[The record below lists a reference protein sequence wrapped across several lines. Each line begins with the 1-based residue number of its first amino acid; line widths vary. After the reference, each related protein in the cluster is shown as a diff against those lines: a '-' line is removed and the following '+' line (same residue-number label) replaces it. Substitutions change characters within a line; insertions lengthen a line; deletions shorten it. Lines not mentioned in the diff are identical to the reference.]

1 MTLNLNPLQPVL
13 LVDDEAQIL
22 TSFEIALRA
31 AGITHIKSCRDPR
44 EVLSL
49 IPDLEPAAIL
59 MDLNMPHFTGDKILA
74 EIQIQHPEIPVVIIT
89 GNNELETAVHC
100 MKIGAFDY
108 ILKPVERNRLVT
120 CVSRALAHRELTDEN
135 MRLNERFLSD
145 RLENPGAFSKI
156 ITADQTMK
164 SLFQYAE
171 AISKSSQPVLIT
183 GESGVG
189 KELMADAIHTLS
201 GRSGA
206 FVPVNAAGIDDHAFS
221 DTLFGHTKGA
231 FTGAETVRKGLLAN
245 AVGGTIFLDE
255 IGDLAMESQV
265 KLLRL
270 IQERE
275 YYPLGADMPQST
287 DAQIVVAT
295 NQDLHAAQISGKFRK
310 DLYFRLTAHK
320 IHIPPL
326 RERIGDL
333 PFLLDH
339 FFEEAAKD
347 FDKKK
352 PAYPEE
358 LLVLLKN
365 YHFPGNIREL
375 RSMVFDAV
383 AGHQKKKIS
392 MSRFQARIDQESKP
406 GATANPSPMDS
417 NIAWFPQNAPL
428 PTLKEANAA
437 LIEIA
442 LKRSGGNRSM
452 AARLLGISR
461 QRLLRHL
468 K

>member
-1 MTLNLNPLQPVL
+1 MIMSL
-13 LVDDEAQIL
+13 
-22 TSFEIALRA
+22 EIALRS
-31 AGITHIKSCRDPR
+31 AGITNLKSCQDSR

-49 IPDLEPAAIL
+49 ISDLDPAVIL
-59 MDLNMPHFTGDKILA
+59 MDLTMPYIMGDQLLT
-74 EIQIQHPEIPVVIIT
+74 ELQVQYPGIPVVIIT

-108 ILKPVERNRLVT
+108 ILKPAEKNRLVT
-120 CVSRALAHRELTDEN
+120 CLTRALEHRELTNEN
-135 MRLNERFLSD
+135 IRLKERVLSK
-145 RLENPGAFSKI
+145 RLENPGVFSKI
-156 ITADQTMK
+156 ITADQQMK
-164 SLFQYAE
+164 SIFQYAE

-189 KELMADAIHTLS
+189 KELMADAIHILS
-201 GRSGA
+201 GRNGA
-206 FVPVNAAGIDDHAFS
+206 FVPVNVAGIDDQAFS
-221 DTLFGHTKGA
+221 DTLFGHVKGA
-231 FTGAETVRKGLLAN
+231 FTGADTIRQGLLAK
-245 AVGGTIFLDE
+245 AAGGTIFLDE

-275 YYPLGADMPQST
+275 YYPLGADLPKST
-287 DAQIVVAT
+287 DAKIIVAT
-295 NQDLHAAQISGKFRK
+295 NRELRSIQDAGSFRK
-310 DLYFRLTAHK
+310 DLYFRLTAHQ

-326 RERIGDL
+326 RERMGDL
-333 PFLLDH
+333 PLLLDH
-339 FFEEAAKD
+339 FFDEAALD
-347 FDKKK
+347 FGKKK
-352 PAYPEE
+352 PAYPDE

-375 RSMVFDAV
+375 RAMVFDAL

-392 MSRFQARIDQESKP
+392 MSRFKDRIDRESEPGLKP
-406 GATANPSPMDS
+406 NPTPETGTP
-417 NIAWFPQNAPL
+417 AWFPDNAPL
-428 PTLKEANAA
+428 PTLAEANQA

-442 LKRSGGNRSM
+442 LKRTGDNRSM

-468 K
+468 KSE